1 MLLTT
6 WMMMSVVMLAGILRI
21 RRMQRASFLMRPST
35 MRSRTWSVAS
45 AATLSSPFAVQLCL
59 AQAWS
64 PPARRQHQ
72 GRRTCLD
79 MRVCRLAG
87 RASQQCAMR
96 FWRGHSIAQR
106 PVLPRMRLW
115 SGWTGSSLAIGSLVV
130 KGVFCVFASCCW
142 MLALGDSAGIGRSA
156 GAADVPQAAHA
167 AIAMSLA
174 ALLWLASPG
183 CLACV
188 LATMAS
194 APATDVYLGRP

>member
-1 MLLTT
+1 
-6 WMMMSVVMLAGILRI
+6 
-21 RRMQRASFLMRPST
+21 
-35 MRSRTWSVAS
+35 
-45 AATLSSPFAVQLCL
+45 
-59 AQAWS
+59 
-64 PPARRQHQ
+64 
-72 GRRTCLD
+72 
-79 MRVCRLAG
+79 
-87 RASQQCAMR
+87 
-96 FWRGHSIAQR
+96 
-106 PVLPRMRLW
+106 MRLW

-142 MLALGDSAGIGRSA
+142 MLALGDSAGIGRSV

-194 APATDVYLGRP
+194 APATDVSDARSIPAALPDGLDDCAWQRGSAWQQCAFCVLDHAPDALHADRPLRPALPLRRRCYLKRFGYEIWRADRGQVRSRRLVHWVVVLGMYVDGVTDCVISWYPRLTRR